1 MPQFAFHYFLKGDS
15 DYNWLL
21 FATTIN
27 VIYFYLAYFAIL
39 NPILKGK
46 NIYLFIILGI
56 VLIIIFS
63 YIRLKFT
70 HYLGIRFDLG
80 FIKKHYS
87 DKYFIREILNTA
99 VFSGYVVFIRFTEDW
114 FVDQKLKARLINQ
127 NQSSELA
134 LLKSQVNPHFLFNTL
149 NNIYSLV
156 YKKSPDAPS
165 AIMKLSEIMRYMLYD
180 TNTEQVPLSKEIEY
194 LRSFIDLQRLR
205 TKRADLIRFSLKG
218 DPENHSIPPML
229 LIPFVENAFKHGSK
243 RDEHTIFIEIECEKS
258 KICFRAVNQISREAE
273 KQKDITGGIGLQN
286 VKRRLELLYPGKHT
300 LEVKHS
306 EKEFSIELMLEKS
319 KNLTA

>member
-1 MPQFAFHYFLKGDS
+1 MLEIEKDNITYPFSKGIIARSMLPTGLPLDTIYEVAKEVRNSLKHRQDPVSTEEIHTQVAQILEERGLEKEKRRYS
-15 DYNWLL
+15 ISRRIANLQKPFVIL
-21 FATTIN
+21 IGGTAGVGKSTIAAA
-27 VIYFYLAYFAIL
+27 LTRR
-39 NPILKGK
+39 
-46 NIYLFIILGI
+46 LGI
-56 VLIIIFS
+56 HRHIGTDE
-63 YIRLKFT
+63 IR
-70 HYLGIRFDLG
+70 
-80 FIKKHYS
+80 
-87 DKYFIREILNTA
+87 
-99 VFSGYVVFIRFTEDW
+99 
-114 FVDQKLKARLINQ
+114 
-127 NQSSELA
+127 
-134 LLKSQVNPHFLFNTL
+134 
-149 NNIYSLV
+149 
-156 YKKSPDAPS
+156 
-165 AIMKLSEIMRYMLYD
+165 EIMRYMLYD

-306 EKEFSIELMLEKS
+306 EKEFSIELMLENQKS